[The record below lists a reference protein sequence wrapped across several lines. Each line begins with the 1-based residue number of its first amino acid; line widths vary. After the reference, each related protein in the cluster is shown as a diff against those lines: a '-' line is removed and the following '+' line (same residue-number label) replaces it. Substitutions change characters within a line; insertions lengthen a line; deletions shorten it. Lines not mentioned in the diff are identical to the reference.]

1 MALTIN
7 HPDANILAQELI
19 SYTGETL
26 IQAVLNALRERIKR
40 EKEKHFAQR
49 RTVRNWKTVCSIAGV
64 RQSLPRRNFGL
75 QRKGNDFSKTD
86 L

>member
-40 EKEKHFAQR
+40 EK
-49 RTVRNWKTVCSIAGV
+49 RNI
-64 RQSLPRRNFGL
+64 SLKDELLEIGKQCAALPVLDNRCPEEILGYNENAMIL
-75 QRKGNDFSKTD
+75 AKQT
-86 L
+86 